1 MGSESEKG
9 ATASSNLKNDEIS
22 LDMSS
27 KVLKKKQSSSLE
39 IGLFKGKETLNPDG
53 PGLLKSQK
61 FVQILIHLET
71 LLKVLLMNLESLQ
84 KDVSQLCFPAQMLFQ
99 IENNPKFERMREM
112 LRFEPSVKEPSGS
125 LEKSPDL
132 SVSSQYFSLWRQL
145 SNEMKIDGAYHII
158 SYR

>member
-22 LDMSS
+22 PETSS
-27 KVLKKKQSSSLE
+27 KVLEKKQKLSLE
-39 IGLFKGKETLNPDG
+39 KGLFKGKGGLNTGGPD
-53 PGLLKSQK
+53 LLKSQK

-99 IENNPKFERMREM
+99 IENNPKFDRMRAM
-112 LRFEPSVKEPSGS
+112 LRFEPSIKEPSGS
-125 LEKSPDL
+125 LEKLTDL
-132 SVSSQYFSLWRQL
+132 SVSSQSLNL
-145 SNEMKIDGAYHII
+145 FEII
-158 SYR
+158 TK